1 MNYQFSRI
9 IMIILMIR
17 IFLEKIKQTFI
28 TLMNLLS
35 YKNILYIFILEY
47 LY

>member
-1 MNYQFSRI
+1 
-9 IMIILMIR
+9 MIILMIR